1 MWWRLQSLFKHVFF
15 FGSPFRRDSGCDT
28 PYEALYG
35 RRCRT
40 PLYWYQDGE
49 PFVLGPDFLQQMTG
63 KVKLIQDRM
72 RATQSRQKSYADKK
86 RRPLEFD
93 EGDHVFLWVTPTT
106 GVGRVLKSRKL
117 TPRFIGPYQI
127 TWRIG
132 PATYEIALPL
142 HVANFHNVF
151 HLSQLRKYVTS
162 PDHVLEADDVH
173 VREDLTIPVGPVR
186 ILDSQVKHL
195 RGKEIKTVKVL

>member
-1 MWWRLQSLFKHVFF
+1 MGNWNDVLPLMEFTYNNNYHASI
-15 FGSPFRRDSGCDT
+15 GMA
-28 PYEALYG
+28 PYEALYC
-35 RRCRT
+35 RRYRT
-40 PLYWYQDGE
+40 SLCWYLDGE
-49 PFVLGPDFLQQMTG
+49 AFVLGPEFLQQTIE

-72 RATQSRQKSYADKK
+72 RAIQSRQKSSTDKR

-93 EGDHVFLWVTPTT
+93 EGDHVFLRVTPTT

-127 TWRIG
+127 TRRIG
-132 PATYEIALPL
+132 LTAYEIALPPHL
-142 HVANFHNVF
+142 ANLHNVF
-151 HLSQLRKYVTS
+151 HVSQLRKYVAS
-162 PDHVLEADDVH
+162 PDHVLEADDVQ
-173 VREDLTIPVGPVR
+173 VREDLTIPVGLVR